1 MVKLSM
7 PVALLIEA
15 AIAGGVAGNQL
26 VEVIR
31 TKNMEAL
38 RHIGKEEK
46 SWSNFFEYAE
56 QNWDTIVSAI
66 NSGYTIKFL
75 TIRGLTNLIRT
86 KFSLKENNDFVM
98 GESFID
104 LTLTQEQLDFL
115 LAKIPLQ
122 WKFTKQDNDRYNY
135 RAVLSQTKQNV

>member
-1 MVKLSM
+1 M

>member
-15 AIAGGVAGNQL
+15 AIAGGVSGDQF

-56 QNWDTIVSAI
+56 ENWDTIVSAI

-86 KFSLKENNDFVM
+86 KFSLQENKDFVM
-98 GESFID
+98 GETFID
-104 LTLTQEQLDFL
+104 LTLTQDQLDFL
-115 LAKIPLQ
+115 LARIPLQ

-135 RAVLSQTKQNV
+135 RAVLSQTKQIV

>member
-1 MVKLSM
+1 M

-15 AIAGGVAGNQL
+15 AIAGGVSGDQFL
-26 VEVIR
+26 EVIR

-56 QNWDTIVSAI
+56 ENWDSIVSAI

-86 KFSLKENNDFVM
+86 KFSLQENKDFVM

-104 LTLTQEQLDFL
+104 LKLTQEQLDFL
-115 LAKIPLQ
+115 LARIPLQ
-122 WKFTKQDNDRYNY
+122 WKFTKQDNNRYNY
-135 RAVLSQTKQNV
+135 RAVLSQTKQIV

>member
-15 AIAGGVAGNQL
+15 AIAGGVSGDQL

-46 SWSNFFEYAE
+46 SWSNLFEYAE
-56 QNWDTIVSAI
+56 QDWDTIVSAI
-66 NSGYTIKFL
+66 NCGYTIKFL

-104 LTLTQEQLDFL
+104 LTLTQEQLNFL
-115 LAKIPLQ
+115 LARIPLQ
-122 WKFTKQDNDRYNY
+122 WKFTKQDNNRYNY
-135 RAVLSQTKQNV
+135 RAVLSQTKQIV